1 MSELAE
7 LCMRPL
13 CEVAELIAR
22 RALSLVELTKAELS
36 RIEALDKKLHSYLLV
51 TAGPALAQARRAE
64 QEIGAG
70 GYRGKLHGM
79 PVAVKDLVHMK
90 EVPTT
95 RASTILRGFR
105 PGYDAAVVEKLAA
118 VAVILGK
125 LNLTEFALYGYHPEY
140 EYPVIHGTSTIG
152 RAPPPADPKTRAAI
166 AGGPPTAY
174 GDTRWVAQ
182 LRFETGDSRY
192 A

>member
-64 QEIGAG
+64 QEIAAG

-95 RASTILRGFR
+95 CASTILRGFR

-140 EYPVIHGTSTIG
+140 EYPRNPWNLDYWAGASSSG
-152 RAPPPADPKTRAAI
+152 SQD
-166 AGGPPTAY
+166 AGGDRRRTA
-174 GDTRWVAQ
+174 DRLW
-182 LRFETGDSRY
+182 
-192 A
+192 